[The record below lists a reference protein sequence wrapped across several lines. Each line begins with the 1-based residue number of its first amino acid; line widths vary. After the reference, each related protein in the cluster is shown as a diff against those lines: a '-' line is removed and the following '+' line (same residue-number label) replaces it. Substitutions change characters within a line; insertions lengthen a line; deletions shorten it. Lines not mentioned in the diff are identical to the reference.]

1 MRPSYDAAAVIIT
14 QVEPSV
20 LILWTIQ
27 IAVSGLTKSATPCS
41 KVVVS
46 LSGMIDFVSVT
57 QNSAIEPPM
66 VYPYSRYLLKP
77 TLLPTRPKFAS

>member
-1 MRPSYDAAAVIIT
+1 MRPSYEAAAVIIT

-41 KVVVS
+41 NVVLS
-46 LSGMIDFVSVT
+46 LKGMIDLVSVT
-57 QNSAIEPPM
+57 QYSAIEPPI
-66 VYPYSRYLLKP
+66 V
-77 TLLPTRPKFAS
+77 